1 MKTKSLVVLALTVLA
16 ALAATSVYAQTFIVR
31 ANIPF
36 DFYIG
41 SSVMPA
47 GEYTFDTLVGNGF
60 GRIWSPDSHRSAVVF
75 LQSTMLPVGADKGSV
90 SLTFHR
96 YNKTY
101 FLSEVRDGY
110 VSANCLIPTTNKE
123 MTLEKSASLHTPDEK
138 VVVLARR

>member
-1 MKTKSLVVLALTVLA
+1 MRKTNFVVLALTVLV
-16 ALAATSVYAQTFIVR
+16 ALTAISVYAQTFIVR

-47 GEYTFDTLVGNGF
+47 GEYTFDTLMGDGI
-60 GRIWSPDSHRSAVVF
+60 GRIWSTDRHRSMAVLF
-75 LQSTMLPVGADKGSV
+75 QAAMLPNGSNKTSA

-96 YNKTY
+96 YDKTY

-110 VSANCLIPTTNKE
+110 ASADCLIPTTTKE
-123 MTLEKSASLHTPDEK
+123 LAVQKMASLRAPDEE

>member
-1 MKTKSLVVLALTVLA
+1 MKKKSLVVLALTVLA

-36 DFYIG
+36 DFYVG
-41 SSVMPA
+41 SSAMPA
-47 GEYTFDTLVGNGF
+47 GEYTFDTLLSNGF
-60 GRIWSPDSHRSAVVF
+60 GRIWSPDSHRSAIVF
-75 LQSTMLPVGADKGSV
+75 LQSAMLPLGADKGTV

-96 YNKTY
+96 YDKTY

-110 VSANCLIPTTNKE
+110 VSADCQIPTTHKE
-123 MTLEKSASLHTPDEK
+123 LTLQKSASLHTPDEE